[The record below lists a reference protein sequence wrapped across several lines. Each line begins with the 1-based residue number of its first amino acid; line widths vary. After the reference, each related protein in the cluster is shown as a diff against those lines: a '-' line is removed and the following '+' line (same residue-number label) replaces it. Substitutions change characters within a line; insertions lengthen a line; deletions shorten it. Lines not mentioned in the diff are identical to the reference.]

1 MTDLS
6 KAEREELA
14 VRRAAARTAISAS
27 KRTGDI
33 LPRIAYELAG
43 VPIPENATDKLQVNP
58 NRESLFF

>member
-1 MTDLS
+1 MTDFS
-6 KAEREELA
+6 NIDPDELA

-43 VPIPENATDKLQVNP
+43 VPIPDNATDKLQVNP